1 MPQSVYG
8 YFFRYSQ
15 QKQVVVILMTLAL
28 MPLALIPLELQRCLS
43 NDAVANKDVDLLI
56 WLAALYVGA
65 LLLSAGI
72 KLAIRIQ
79 RVLISAQIVHTLRRS
94 VFYCIYTIPPSKIKA
109 SANGWDV
116 VGEGEV
122 GAIVAFVSGL
132 ERLGRPIRELV
143 SSYSS
148 ITDARMR
155 NGILLRS
162 FPSHVG
168 ADDSVPIRQ
177 MIGAGSELYSESCG
191 SRI

>member
-1 MPQSVYG
+1 MPQSVYD

-28 MPLALIPLELQRCLS
+28 LPLALIPLELQRCLS
-43 NDAVANKDVDLLI
+43 DDAVANKDVDLLI
-56 WLAALYVGA
+56 WLAALYVGP

-79 RVLISAQIVHTLRRS
+79 RVLISAQIVNTLRRS
-94 VFYCIYTIPPSKIKA
+94 VFLLYLYNSPPSKIKA

-177 MIGAGSELYSESCG
+177 MIGAGSELDV
-191 SRI
+191 